1 MAKSLSELIIR
12 NNYNREH
19 FRLVKLKARIHSPI
33 INVRGKG
40 LSATNPQS
48 RAGVQILCIEPEAH
62 QPSAEKCNLI
72 KSNPPKL
79 NHSVGQ
85 VKFYRYRCSSFPKTF
100 AVFAV
105 KILTE

>member
-19 FRLVKLKARIHSPI
+19 FRLVKLKAILHSPI

-48 RAGVQILCIEPEAH
+48 GAGVRILWIEAEAH
-62 QPSAEKCNLI
+62 QPSA
-72 KSNPPKL
+72 
-79 NHSVGQ
+79 
-85 VKFYRYRCSSFPKTF
+85 
-100 AVFAV
+100 
-105 KILTE
+105 